1 MPTPNFSVRAY
12 VAAQG
17 YERNISALNAFVE
30 EHGRELVAAYVEEDA
45 GGVNMKRPQLFNLLA
60 EAQAGDVLLCD
71 RVRRLGR
78 LKETDWKTVRQVIQ
92 EKQLRVVA
100 LDVPGSWAAMG
111 RDGYPEVMN
120 ELLLDILGAV
130 SLRQHQERMR
140 NAQAGIDKAK
150 EAGVYKGRVPDA
162 ALHERIR
169 LLLAEGVPIR
179 KIATVCDCSK
189 STVQAVK
196 AAQVTS

>member
-1 MPTPNFSVRAY
+1 MPTPHFSVRGY

-17 YERNISALNAFVE
+17 YERNISALNAFIE
-30 EHGRELVAAYVEEDA
+30 EHGRELSAVYVEEDA
-45 GGVNMKRPQLFNLLA
+45 GGAMTRPQLFTLLA
-60 EAQAGDVLLCD
+60 EAQAGDVLLCE
-71 RVRRLGR
+71 RIRRLGR

-111 RDGYPEVMN
+111 RDGYPAVMN

-130 SLRQHQERMR
+130 SLRQHQERLR

-150 EAGVYKGRVPDA
+150 EAGLYKGRVPDA

-196 AAQVTS
+196 AAQTTS